1 MLRRLPISLAVLVI
15 FPLASWAAEPD
26 GDAALAAYF
35 RTETAKLAERCLADI
50 DTLDDWTSRR
60 DEYRRQLAEMLGLD
74 PMPERTDLKP
84 VVTGRRETEWFT
96 VENLHFQS
104 RPGLYVT
111 GNLYVPKGLEKPAP
125 AVLYV
130 CGHGQVKK
138 DGISYGNKTHY
149 QYHGGWFARNGYVC
163 LTIDTLQLGEIEGLH
178 HGTYREGMWWWNS
191 RGYTPAG
198 VEAFNGIRAL
208 DYLQSRP
215 EVDGERLGVTGRSGG
230 GAYSWWIAAL
240 DERVKAAVPVAGIT
254 DLQNHVVDGCVEG
267 HCDCMFMV
275 NTYRWDYPQV
285 AALVAPRPLLIANS
299 DSDGIFPLDG
309 VERLHAKVRKI
320 YRLYGADEKLGL
332 QISAGPHKDTQE
344 LQVAAFRWFNRH
356 SKGDSESTVENTGIS
371 YFTPEELR
379 VFVDGLPSDQINTRI
394 QETFVPLAETPK
406 VPETKEG
413 WQRLR
418 DGWMTA
424 LREKCFRGWPEDAG
438 PLNMQKVATAE
449 RDGQVFEAYEFD
461 SQPGVRLRF
470 FLIRPEKVGG
480 NAEVVLSIGPA
491 PSVPEMHEK
500 FVNHFP
506 DDFEDAGFQ
515 RYYPTM
521 IDSMDDLEHALI
533 LFAPRSLPSSRDE
546 DDRKRQTQLRRRYM
560 LLGQTLAAMQVWD
573 IRRAVEAMRAIDGF
587 RNRRIRSVADGEYAA
602 LALYAAP
609 FVQPTMSV
617 RCIDNSA
624 DWVSADPYRGPDL
637 LNVRRIA
644 GLPEIAAIV
653 AERSSVR
660 LFRHRL
666 PVGAEPG
673 WSFLD
678 DLSRQFNWEDRR
690 FRLIESEPPPDNAGA
705 GQR

>member
-1 MLRRLPISLAVLVI
+1 MHRRFLSSLTAALFLCIV
-15 FPLASWAAEPD
+15 ARAAEPAHD
-26 GDAALAAYF
+26 DALAAYF
-35 RTETAKLAERCLADI
+35 RAETAKLADRCLAYI
-50 DTLDDWTSRR
+50 HSLDDWTSRR

-84 VVTGRRETEWFT
+84 VVTGRHETEWFT

-111 GNLYVPKGLEKPAP
+111 GNLYLPKDLEKPAP

-130 CGHGQVKK
+130 CGHSLVKK

-198 VEAFNGIRAL
+198 VEAWNGIRAL

-299 DSDGIFPLDG
+299 DSDSIFPLDG

-320 YRLYGADEKLGL
+320 YRLYGADGKLGL
-332 QISAGPHKDTQE
+332 QINAGPHKDTQE

-356 SKGDSESTVENTGIS
+356 LKGDSESTVENTGIS

-394 QETFVPLAETPK
+394 HETFVPLAETPK
-406 VPETKEG
+406 VPETKEE

-424 LREKCFRGWPEDAG
+424 LREKCFGGWPDAPG
-438 PLNMQKVATAE
+438 PLNVQKVATAE
-449 RDGQVFEAYEFD
+449 RDDRVFEAYEFD
-461 SQPGVRLRF
+461 SQPGVRLSF
-470 FLIRPEKVGG
+470 CLIRPERMSSDG
-480 NAEVVLSIGPA
+480 EVILSRAPGIPA
-491 PSVPEMHEK
+491 ASMHEE
-500 FVNHFP
+500 FVNHFN
-506 DDFEDAGFQ
+506 DDSFNLGPLVKLPIE
-515 RYYPTM
+515 
-521 IDSMDDLEHALI
+521 IDDVDKITIAM
-533 LFAPRSLPSSRDE
+533 FAPRHFAVA
-546 DDRKRQTQLRRRYM
+546 DRKDDKARTQVRRRYM
-560 LLGQTLAAMQVWD
+560 LLGQTLASMQIWD
-573 IRRAVEAMRAIDGF
+573 IRRAVEAIRSVPEYHD
-587 RNRRIRSVADGEYAA
+587 RRIRCAAEGEFAV
-602 LALYAAP
+602 LAMYAAP
-609 FVQPTMSV
+609 LV
-617 RCIDNSA
+617 RPAFSLECGDVST
-624 DWVSADPYRGPDL
+624 DWHAGPDV
-637 LNVRRIA
+637 LNVRRFV
-644 GLPEIAAIV
+644 GLPGLAAIV
-653 AERSSVR
+653 GERASAKVFQPRVEGDVDLGWRFTEQLSQR
-660 LFRHRL
+660 L
-666 PVGAEPG
+666 G
-673 WSFLD
+673 WG
-678 DLSRQFNWEDRR
+678 DRR
-690 FRLIESEPPPDNAGA
+690 FNLILTRLPEHSAAEP
-705 GQR
+705 R